1 MFDSE
6 QGQDY
11 HYDRYE
17 QRQKE
22 ALTRNQIKLKDHL
35 LVFRRNSQFV
45 SLAIWQQVFEMQ
57 DDWNEQIKD
66 TAEVLT

>member
-66 TAEVLT
+66 AAEVLT